1 VSKVQKTELKLRYLR
16 VPPGEQ
22 DMPQKRTEPWVMAS
36 MTELLSFA
44 RAMEQ
49 EAVDGY
55 VALAA
60 RMRAEERPDLAA
72 VFDGLVAEEEGHLG
86 KVDQWLG
93 ERAPQPVNLP
103 EPFFDDE
110 GAGVVAPE
118 LLTSYRAFSM
128 AVRNEERAFV
138 FWTYAA
144 AHAPSEAIRQ
154 AAERLA
160 REELGH
166 VATLRRERRRA
177 FHEMRH
183 AEGGSIGDDLPTLE
197 GRLAE
202 LLIRIPA
209 AAPGESA
216 ERLRGLANEAQ
227 ERATALIATPPG
239 ETPLLQHVP
248 ANVTGRLVPLCEFLL
263 DCYLDLAEH
272 ESTESARARMQSFA
286 SEIIRCLYAARE
298 L

>member
-1 VSKVQKTELKLRYLR
+1 
-16 VPPGEQ
+16 
-22 DMPQKRTEPWVMAS
+22 MPEKRTEPWVMAS

-60 RMRAEERPDLAA
+60 RMRAEGRPDLAA
-72 VFDGLVAEEEGHLG
+72 VFDGLIAEEEGHLG

-93 ERAPQPVNLP
+93 ERAPEPVSLP
-103 EPFFDDE
+103 EPLFDDE

-138 FWTYAA
+138 FWSYAA
-144 AHAPSEAIRQ
+144 AHAPSEEIRQ

-177 FHEMRH
+177 FHEMRQ
-183 AEGGSIGDDLPTLE
+183 AKADSIREDFPTLE
-197 GRLAE
+197 GRLSE
-202 LLIRIPA
+202 LLMRIPA
-209 AAPGESA
+209 AAFGDTA
-216 ERLRGLANEAQ
+216 DRWHGLANEAQ
-227 ERATALIATPPG
+227 ERASALIETPPG
-239 ETPLLQHVP
+239 ETPLLQRVP

-272 ESTESARARMQSFA
+272 ESSESARARAQRFA
-286 SEIIRCLYAARE
+286 SEMIRCLYAARE

>member
-1 VSKVQKTELKLRYLR
+1 MSEKKA
-16 VPPGEQ
+16 
-22 DMPQKRTEPWVMAS
+22 EPWVMAS
-36 MTELLSFA
+36 MSELLSFA

-60 RMRAEERPDLAA
+60 RMRAENRPDLAA
-72 VFDGLVAEEEGHLG
+72 VFERLIAEETGHLG

-93 ERAPQPVNLP
+93 GQAP
-103 EPFFDDE
+103 EPVTLNEPLFDDE

-138 FWTYAA
+138 FWTYAS
-144 AHAPSEAIRQ
+144 AHAPSDEIRQ

-177 FHEMRH
+177 FHEMRR
-183 AEGGSIGDDLPTLE
+183 ADATSVKGNLPALE
-197 GRLAE
+197 KQLSE
-202 LLIRIPA
+202 LLKRHPA
-209 AAPGESA
+209 SALGERA
-216 ERLRGLANEAQ
+216 EQLRGLANEAL
-227 ERATALIATPPG
+227 ERATALSETPPG
-239 ETPLLQHVP
+239 ETPLLDHVP
-248 ANVTGRLVPLCEFLL
+248 ENVPKRLVPLCEFLL
-263 DCYLDLAEH
+263 DCYLDLAERGR
-272 ESTESARARMQSFA
+272 TEGGRARMQTFA
-286 SEIIRCLYAARE
+286 SEMIRCLYAARD

>member
-1 VSKVQKTELKLRYLR
+1 
-16 VPPGEQ
+16 
-22 DMPQKRTEPWVMAS
+22 MPQKRTEPWVMAS

-60 RMRAEERPDLAA
+60 RMRVEERPDLAA

-93 ERAPQPVNLP
+93 ERAPQPVSLP
-103 EPFFDDE
+103 EPLFDDE

-144 AHAPSEAIRQ
+144 AHASSEEIRQ

-183 AEGGSIGDDLPTLE
+183 AESGSIRDDLPTLE

-209 AAPGESA
+209 AALGETA
-216 ERLRGLANEAQ
+216 ERLRGLANEAL
-227 ERATALIATPPG
+227 ERATALTATPPG

-272 ESTESARARMQSFA
+272 ESTELARARMQTFA
-286 SEIIRCLYAARE
+286 SDLIRCLYVARE